1 MRKKYVLDT
10 NVLIHNP
17 ESIFAFEDNEVII
30 PLTVIQELDK
40 LKSSP
45 DGMVGYHARQAGR
58 TIRELLSGCQDYGK
72 GIELPNGGRL
82 KVEAKRTDTS
92 VLADS
97 LSSDKND
104 NKILAVALNTQLD
117 FPEDKVIFVTK
128 DVYAA
133 ITGEV
138 LGLTVE
144 DFENDKIKSEEVYS
158 GWTELIRP
166 SVEINHLYRAKEL
179 EIELDEVTL
188 YPNQMVL
195 LRAAENPN
203 QTAVVRHFEGV
214 LYPLQFENTF
224 SCGIKPKNLQQKMAY
239 ELIMNDD
246 IPFVTVI
253 GPAGTGKTILSLAP
267 AIEKAILNDVYSR
280 VILVRPVVAAG
291 EDIGY
296 LPGDESE
303 KLKPWMGSFYDAFE
317 RLNRIK
323 PIGKEKAKDSKEDN
337 KNKLSALN
345 DKNGLRS
352 SELLLEELKEKGLI
366 EMKTF
371 TYMRGRSL
379 SDAIVIIDEAQEMTP
394 HLAKLMLTRAG
405 ENTKIIMI
413 GDPSDNQ
420 IDNVLVDSKS
430 NGLVYVVDRLK
441 ESPLAA
447 HMTLTKVERSPL
459 AKMAEKFL

>member
-1 MRKKYVLDT
+1 MKKKYVLDT

-17 ESIFAFEDNEVII
+17 ESIFAFEENEVIL

-40 LKSSP
+40 LKNSK

-58 TIRELLSGCQDYGK
+58 TIRELMSNCDDYNE
-72 GIELPNGGRL
+72 GIALGNGGMLRI
-82 KVEAKRTDTS
+82 EAKKSNSFEKLED
-92 VLADS
+92 LS
-97 LSSDKND
+97 LEKND
-104 NKILAVALNTQLD
+104 NKILSVALRIQEDHPN
-117 FPEDKVIFVTK
+117 DKVIFVTK

-133 ITGEV
+133 ITGEF

-144 DFENDKIKSEEVYS
+144 DFENDKVKSDEVYS
-158 GWTELIRP
+158 GWEELFVP
-166 SVEINHLYRAKEL
+166 SSDINKLYKQHALK
-179 EIELDEVTL
+179 VTSEKPL
-188 YPNQMVL
+188 YPNQMIR
-195 LRAAENPN
+195 LRAIENPN
-203 QTAVVRHFEGV
+203 QVAIARYLDGV
-214 LYPLQFENTF
+214 CYPLQYEDTY
-224 SCGIKPKNLQQKMAY
+224 SAGIKPKNFEQRMAY
-239 ELIMNDD
+239 ELIMNND

-253 GPAGTGKTILSLAP
+253 GPAGTGKTILSLAV
-267 AIEKAILNDVYSR
+267 ALEKAIQQSEFSR
-280 VILVRPVVAAG
+280 IILVRPVVAAG
-291 EDIGY
+291 DDIGF

-323 PIGKEKAKDSKEDN
+323 PLKKVKANEKDKDD
-337 KNKLSALN
+337 
-345 DKNGLRS
+345 LRS
-352 SELLLEELKEKGLI
+352 SERLLEDLKEKGLI

-420 IDNVLVDSKS
+420 IDNVFVDSKS

-441 ESPLAA
+441 ESPLAG
-447 HMTLTKVERSPL
+447 HITLTKVERSPL

>member
-1 MRKKYVLDT
+1 MKKKYVLDT

-17 ESIFAFEDNEVII
+17 ESIFAFEDNEVIV

-40 LKSSP
+40 LKTSP

-58 TIRELLSGCQDYGK
+58 MIRDLLSGCSDFDEGV
-72 GIELPNGGRL
+72 ELENGGRFRI
-82 KVEAKRTDTS
+82 EARRTDTK
-92 VLADS
+92 VLLDS
-97 LSSDKND
+97 LNADKND
-104 NKILAVALNTQLD
+104 NRILAVALNLQID
-117 FPEDKVIFVTK
+117 FPKDKVIFVTK

-144 DFENDKIKSEEVYS
+144 DFENDKIKSDEVYS
-158 GWTELIRP
+158 GWAEISRP
-166 SVEINHLYRAKEL
+166 SVEINHLYRAKS
-179 EIELDEVTL
+179 LDVDFDDIKL
-188 YPNQMVL
+188 YPNQMVRL
-195 LRAAENPN
+195 SAIENPN
-203 QTAVVRHFEGV
+203 QVAIARHFDGV
-214 LYPLQFENTF
+214 LYPLEYDKTY
-224 SCGIKPKNLQQKMAY
+224 SSGIKPKNLEQRMAY

-246 IPFVTVI
+246 IPFVTII
-253 GPAGTGKTILSLAP
+253 GPAGTGKTILSLAV
-267 AIEKAILNDVYSR
+267 AVEKAILQDLYSR

-291 EDIGY
+291 DDIGF
-296 LPGDESE
+296 LPGDENE

-323 PIGKEKAKDSKEDN
+323 PIKKAK
-337 KNKLSALN
+337 AN
-345 DKNGLRS
+345 DKDKDDIRS
-352 SELLLEELKEKGLI
+352 SERLLEELREKGLI

-441 ESPLAA
+441 ESPLAG
-447 HMTLTKVERSPL
+447 HITLTKVERSPL